1 MLFKGTKNLSAQEIS
16 YTIESMGGT
25 LEGFTSRDFTGIYAR
40 VASEHLPKV
49 IELLCEITSQPE
61 FDEEELEKEK
71 RVVKE
76 EIKSSVENPQDL
88 VVDLLFETLYHP
100 HPLGFPITG
109 KESTVDNI
117 TKNEILSYYK
127 SHYTLSNIAVVG
139 VGGLERGP
147 LMEGIKGRLSLKKG
161 ENIQR
166 EKVSLSNRRIK
177 AVKKREI
184 SQVYMAIALPTFGF
198 RDNRRYTLSIL
209 STALAGGMS
218 SRLFIR
224 LREDEGLVYS
234 VSSFTELFEDTGFL
248 CICFITDKK
257 NLDRVMG
264 IILREMEDIKKRG
277 FKRREFLTAK
287 NLTIGSMLLGL
298 ENPTSRMLRMAK
310 HIFSYNRVI
319 PIEKS
324 LKRYQ
329 EVDEDKVMELIE
341 EVFPF
346 SHLYL
351 SAVGPVEDKE
361 LERFLR

>member
-25 LEGFTSRDFTGIYAR
+25 LDGFTSRDFTGIYAR
-40 VASEHLPKV
+40 VASEHLPRV
-49 IELLCEITSQPE
+49 TDLLCEMTSQSK
-61 FDEEELEKEK
+61 FGEEELKREK

-88 VVDLLFETLYHP
+88 VVDLLFEILYHP

-109 KESTVDNI
+109 KESTVDSI
-117 TKNEILSYYK
+117 TKAELLSYYQ
-127 SHYTLSNIAVVG
+127 SHYTLNNMVVVG
-139 VGGLERGP
+139 VGGLNREL
-147 LMEGIKGRLSLKKG
+147 LMESIKDKLPLKR
-161 ENIQR
+161 EETIQR
-166 EKVSLSNRRIK
+166 ERVSLSDRRVK
-177 AVKKREI
+177 AVKKREL

-198 RDNRRYTLSIL
+198 KDSRRYTLSVL
-209 STALAGGMS
+209 STGLGGGMS
-218 SRLFIR
+218 SRLFTR

-264 IILREMEDIKKRG
+264 IILKEMEDIERKGFKKR
-277 FKRREFLTAK
+277 EFSTAK

-310 HIFSYNRVI
+310 HIFSYNRII

-324 LKRYQ
+324 LEKYQ
-329 EVDEDKVMELIE
+329 EVNEERVMALIKE
-341 EVFPF
+341 TFPS